1 MMKSKGFK
9 IAALVVAAMLI
20 ALVSFIGGAK
30 VGAHRALFSC
40 RWGENYERNFMGG
53 RPPMNGHQDFFG
65 PMMRGFSGGDF
76 RNAHGLAGTI
86 ISVATDKIIIK
97 DRDGQENTVAVTNHT
112 IIKNQA
118 SDLKLSDLK
127 ANDNVVVMGRPND
140 AGTLDA
146 DLIRVFGNLPPTD
159 QNNNQPAPNN
169 NQ

>member
-65 PMMRGFSGGDF
+65 PMMRGFLVVIFVTPMVWPAQSF
-76 RNAHGLAGTI
+76 PWRR
-86 ISVATDKIIIK
+86 IK
-97 DRDGQENTVAVTNHT
+97 
-112 IIKNQA
+112 
-118 SDLKLSDLK
+118 
-127 ANDNVVVMGRPND
+127 
-140 AGTLDA
+140 
-146 DLIRVFGNLPPTD
+146 
-159 QNNNQPAPNN
+159 
-169 NQ
+169 